1 VSASARPTIEA
12 KETYYRGKRDLMCR
26 PARANIMHSIAV
38 LASAHV
44 RVALVHSPV
53 VHPLGER
60 HNTHTHTETHTHN
73 IRVSLKV
80 RAVAHGQVTR
90 DPRTGKSLSLS
101 LGH

>member
-1 VSASARPTIEA
+1 
-12 KETYYRGKRDLMCR
+12 MCR
-26 PARANIMHSIAV
+26 PARANIMLDRDSIAV
-38 LASAHV
+38 VASAHA
-44 RVALVHSPV
+44 RVALVHLPV

-90 DPRTGKSLSLS
+90 DPQTGKSLSLS